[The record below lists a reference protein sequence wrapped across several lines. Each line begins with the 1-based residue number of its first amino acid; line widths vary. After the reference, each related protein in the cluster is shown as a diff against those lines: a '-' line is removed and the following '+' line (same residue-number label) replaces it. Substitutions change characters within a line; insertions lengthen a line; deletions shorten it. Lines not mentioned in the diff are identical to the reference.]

1 MAKDLNVT
9 ILLDVYG
16 QLLTEKQRNAIDMY
30 YNEDLSLS
38 EIADVIDISRQ
49 GVRESIKQGEKH
61 LTNYEEKLGI
71 VERFHNISSKLEKL
85 NALLENA
92 DFDGKDEFYGLIDE
106 ISKEISI
113 ICGKESQL
121 MAFESL
127 GDKLQG
133 VFKKLRGKGK
143 LNEKDIKDAMREI
156 KLALLEADVNF
167 KVVKEFVNIVSEK
180 ALGQEIMESLT
191 PAQQLVKIVNEELTQ
206 MIGGEVS
213 RLEFSQKPPTVI
225 MMCGLQGAGKTTAT
239 GKLALN
245 LTKKMNKRPLM
256 VACDVYRPAAI
267 KQLEVLGKQIQ
278 VPVFS
283 MGADVN
289 PVTIAKEAVAHAIK
303 HGNDPVILDTAGR
316 LHIDEQLMDELAN
329 IKAEVNPTEILLVV
343 DAMTGQDAV
352 NVAKS
357 FNDQLDITG
366 VILSKLDGDTRGG
379 AALSVKQ
386 VTGKP
391 IKYASVGEKLSDL
404 EQFHPDRMASR
415 ILGMGDVLTLIDKAQ
430 ETIDEKKAQELEEKI
445 RKQQF
450 DLDDYLEQFK
460 QIRKMGSFSQILGML
475 PGIDKKMLESVD
487 TEENEKKMLHIE
499 AIIQSMTQEERRKP
513 SIIGASRKVRISKGS
528 GTRVQDVNQLLKQFE
543 QMQKMMKQLS
553 GGRQAKMLKRLRKR
567 K

>member
-1 MAKDLNVT
+1 
-9 ILLDVYG
+9 
-16 QLLTEKQRNAIDMY
+16 
-30 YNEDLSLS
+30 
-38 EIADVIDISRQ
+38 
-49 GVRESIKQGEKH
+49 
-61 LTNYEEKLGI
+61 
-71 VERFHNISSKLEKL
+71 
-85 NALLENA
+85 
-92 DFDGKDEFYGLIDE
+92 
-106 ISKEISI
+106 
-113 ICGKESQL
+113 

-127 GDKLQG
+127 TDKLQN
-133 VFKKLRGKGK
+133 VFKKLRSKGRLTEEDVK
-143 LNEKDIKDAMREI
+143 LALKEVKM
-156 KLALLEADVNF
+156 ALLEADVNF
-167 KVVKEFVNIVSEK
+167 KVVKQFTKSVQEQAI
-180 ALGQEIMESLT
+180 GQDVMSGLNPGQMVI
-191 PAQQLVKIVNEELTQ
+191 KIVNDELVKLMGSETTDLPLRPGNE
-206 MIGGEVS
+206 I
-213 RLEFSQKPPTVI
+213 TVF
-225 MMCGLQGAGKTTAT
+225 MMAGLQGAGKTTAT

-450 DLDDYLEQFK
+450 DLDDFLEQFK

>member
-1 MAKDLNVT
+1 MA
-9 ILLDVYG
+9 
-16 QLLTEKQRNAIDMY
+16 
-30 YNEDLSLS
+30 
-38 EIADVIDISRQ
+38 
-49 GVRESIKQGEKH
+49 
-61 LTNYEEKLGI
+61 
-71 VERFHNISSKLEKL
+71 
-85 NALLENA
+85 
-92 DFDGKDEFYGLIDE
+92 FDGL
-106 ISKEISI
+106 
-113 ICGKESQL
+113 
-121 MAFESL
+121 A
-127 GDKLQG
+127 DKLQN
-133 VFKKLRGKGK
+133 VFKKLTGKGK
-143 LNEKDIKDAMREI
+143 LSESDIKAAMREV

-167 KVVKEFVNIVSEK
+167 LVVKKFIKAVSEK
-180 ALGQEIMESLT
+180 AVGTEVLESLT
-191 PAQQLVKIVNEELTQ
+191 PGQQVIKIVRDEMVALL
-206 MIGGEVS
+206 GGQRS
-213 RLEFSQKPPTVI
+213 DLKIASKPPTVI
-225 MMCGLQGAGKTTAT
+225 LMAGLQGAGKTTMC
-239 GKLALN
+239 GKLGAYL
-245 LTKKMNKRPLM
+245 KKKGKKPLL

-267 KQLEVLGKQIQ
+267 KQLVVVSGTAGVDSFE
-278 VPVFS
+278 
-283 MGADVN
+283 MGQDKPKKIFKA
-289 PVTIAKEAVAHAIK
+289 AKKYAEDK
-303 HGNDPVILDTAGR
+303 GNDVIIVDTAGR
-316 LHIDEQLMDELAN
+316 LHIDEDMMAELIELREEAEPDE
-329 IKAEVNPTEILLVV
+329 VLLVI

-450 DLDDYLEQFK
+450 DLDDFLEQFK